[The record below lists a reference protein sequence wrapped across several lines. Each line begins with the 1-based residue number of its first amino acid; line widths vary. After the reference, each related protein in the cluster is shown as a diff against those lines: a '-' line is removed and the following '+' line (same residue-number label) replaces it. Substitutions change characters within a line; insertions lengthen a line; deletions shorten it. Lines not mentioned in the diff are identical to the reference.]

1 MENMQSNARA
11 AAWMMGWLVLMM
23 VTAVA
28 GREAAREL
36 SVFQVME
43 LRSLIGIVML
53 MPLVLR
59 AGGFAAMRTTRPLG
73 HVARNAVHYV
83 GQLAFLYAVTVIS
96 LAELVS
102 IEFTTPFWTAILA
115 VLFLGEK
122 MTRATAAA
130 IALGIVGVAVIVRPG
145 TQAIEVGHL
154 VMLGGAVMF
163 GISLVMVKSL
173 TRTESTVRIIFWML
187 IVQAVIGLAPAL
199 YSWRTPPA
207 EAWPWIVLI
216 SFSGTFSHFCMTR
229 ALVYA
234 DAMVVAPMD
243 YLRVPLTA
251 LIGWLFYSERIDVY
265 IAVGAALILAGN
277 LVNLRRP
284 KRPAISG
291 G

>member
-1 MENMQSNARA
+1 M
-11 AAWMMGWLVLMM
+11 WMGGWLALMM
-23 VTAVA
+23 VTAIA

-43 LRSLIGIVML
+43 LRSLIGFVML
-53 MPLVLR
+53 LPLVMMS
-59 AGGFAAMRTTRPLG
+59 GGFAAMRTARPVA
-73 HVARNAVHYV
+73 HAARNTVHYV
-83 GQLAFLYAVTVIS
+83 GQLSFLYAVTVIS

-115 VLFLGEK
+115 VLFLGER
-122 MTRATAAA
+122 MTRTTAAA

-145 TQAIEVGHL
+145 TSAIEVGHL
-154 VMLGGAVMF
+154 VMLGGAVTF

-173 TRTESTVRIIFWML
+173 TRTESTVRIIFCML
-187 IVQAVIGLAPAL
+187 VVQAVIGLAPAL
-199 YSWRTPPA
+199 WQWRTPPA
-207 EAWPWIVLI
+207 DVWPWIVLI

-251 LIGWLFYSERIDVY
+251 FAGWLLYSEKIDVY

-277 LVNLRRP
+277 LVNLRRR
-284 KRPAISG
+284 KTAG
-291 G
+291 

>member
-1 MENMQSNARA
+1 
-11 AAWMMGWLVLMM
+11 MM
-23 VTAVA
+23 
-28 GREAAREL
+28 
-36 SVFQVME
+36 S
-43 LRSLIGIVML
+43 
-53 MPLVLR
+53 
-59 AGGFAAMRTTRPLG
+59 GGFSAMRTARPVA

-83 GQLAFLYAVTVIS
+83 GQLSFLYAVTVIS

-115 VLFLGEK
+115 VLFLGER
-122 MTRATAAA
+122 MTRTTAAA

-145 TQAIEVGHL
+145 TSAIEVGHL
-154 VMLGGAVMF
+154 VMLGGAVTF

-187 IVQAVIGLAPAL
+187 VVQAVIGLAPAL
-199 YSWRTPPA
+199 WQWRTPPA
-207 EAWPWIVLI
+207 DAWPWIVLI

-251 LIGWLFYSERIDVY
+251 FAGWLLYSEKIDAY

-277 LVNLRRP
+277 LVNLRRR
-284 KRPAISG
+284 KR
-291 G
+291 

>member
-1 MENMQSNARA
+1 MEHVQSNTRA
-11 AAWMMGWLVLMM
+11 AMWMGGWLALMM
-23 VTAVA
+23 VTAIA

-43 LRSLIGIVML
+43 LRSIIGFVML
-53 MPLVLR
+53 LPLVMLS
-59 AGGFAAMRTTRPLG
+59 GGFAAMRTTRPAA
-73 HVARNAVHYV
+73 HAARNTVHYI
-83 GQLAFLYAVTVIS
+83 GQLSFLYAVTVIS

-122 MTRATAAA
+122 MTRTTAAA

-145 TQAIEVGHL
+145 TSAIEMGHL
-154 VMLGGAVMF
+154 VMLGGAVTF

-187 IVQAVIGLAPAL
+187 VVQALIGLAPAL
-199 YSWRTPPA
+199 WVWRTPPT
-207 EAWPWIVLI
+207 EVWPWIVLI

-251 LIGWLFYSERIDVY
+251 LAGWLLYSEKIDVY

-277 LVNLRRP
+277 LVNLKRR
-284 KRPAISG
+284 KAAN
-291 G
+291 